1 MAACTD
7 EMQAELARAAELR
20 REVSRAIRPRVR
32 MSVSQAAQKYV
43 RVRTP
48 SGGNAPWDPSLTP
61 YMVEPMD
68 MLSSRYHDTV
78 VYVGPARTGKTQA
91 LIDGWAAY
99 MIKCEPCTMQVVHM
113 TQETA
118 RKYSRRRI
126 DKMHRDS
133 PELKA
138 ELAPGAHNDNTYD
151 KYYRSGNVLGI
162 VWPSI
167 TNLSG
172 DDIKFI
178 ALTDYDRQPEDI
190 GGEGSSYH
198 LANKRTQTFLSRGMT
213 LVETSPGYE
222 VLDPK
227 WSPRKGSPHEAPP
240 TRGAL
245 SLYNLGD
252 RRRLYWQC
260 PHCDDWFMPPTG
272 IDALSFKYDI
282 DLFGVTDPQ
291 IIGEFGVPC
300 LRCGVVISEEYK
312 RAMNATAVWLPEG
325 CSIENGKAVGEPRR
339 TKIASYWQPG
349 VSAAYQNWESLIQ
362 KYLNAL
368 RVYDITGAEES
379 LKTVTNVDF
388 GSPYL
393 PRRLMSDI
401 GSKDIE
407 KRAED
412 VVKRAVMLGVRF
424 LIATID
430 VQKNHF
436 VVQVHGRGMGDE
448 RWIVDRFDI
457 RNSKRTENGEIQ
469 PVEPHVYEEDWDLI
483 TEKVIKRT
491 YPLADDSGRTMSILV
506 VGSDAYGLPGVTE
519 RAYKYW
525 QRLKK
530 IGLHKRLYLQKGER
544 PAPHAKRP
552 RVAKSF
558 PDNTGRSARKANA
571 RGQVPVWLLN
581 TTLLKDTISADL
593 KRAERGPRYLHFP
606 DWLKGWFYEEL
617 IAEVRSEKGWDNV
630 AKARNEAFDLLSN
643 EEGLYLAY
651 LAENRITEI
660 DWSKPPRWAAE
671 WDDNSL
677 VGLPDQQNK
686 AQQEKPKPT
695 QAPGNNW
702 VNTGEEDWIK

>member
-1 MAACTD
+1 MAVSAD
-7 EMQAELARAAELR
+7 DMDVEVARAAELR
-20 REVSRAIRPRVR
+20 REVARAIRPRVR
-32 MSVSQAAQKYV
+32 MSVSKAAQKYV

-48 SGGNAPWDPSLTP
+48 SGGTAPWDPDLTP
-61 YMVEPMD
+61 YIVEPMD
-68 MLSSRYHDTV
+68 MLSSRHHDTV
-78 VYVGPARTGKTQA
+78 VFVGPARTGKTQG

-99 MIKCEPCTMQVVHM
+99 MIMCEPCTMQVVHM

-133 PELKA
+133 PKLK
-138 ELAPGAHNDNTYD
+138 EQLAPGAHNDNTYD
-151 KYYRSGNVLGI
+151 KYYRGGNVLGI

-227 WSPRKGSPHEAPP
+227 WSPRKSAPHEAPP

-252 RRRLYWQC
+252 RRRLYWCC
-260 PHCDDWFMPPTG
+260 PDCNDWFMPPMG
-272 IDALSFKYDI
+272 IDALSFKYDV
-282 DLFGVTDPQ
+282 DLFGITDPQ
-291 IIGEFGVPC
+291 IKGDFGVPC
-300 LRCGVVISEEYK
+300 LCCGSIIKETHKQV
-312 RAMNATAVWLPEG
+312 MNATALWVPE
-325 CSIENGKAVGEPRR
+325 CCTIEDGRVVGEPRR
-339 TKIASYWQPG
+339 TKIVSYWQPG

-379 LKTVTNVDF
+379 LKTITNVDF
-388 GSPYL
+388 GAPYL

-407 KRAED
+407 SRAED
-412 VVKRAVMLGVRF
+412 VVKRAVMPGVRF
-424 LIATID
+424 LTATVD

-448 RWIVDRFDI
+448 RWIVDRFNI
-457 RNSKRTENGEIQ
+457 RNSRREDNGEIQ
-469 PVEPHVYEEDWDLI
+469 PVDPATYIEDWDLI
-483 TEKVIKRT
+483 TERVIKKS
-491 YPLADDSGRTMSILV
+491 YPLADDSGRTMSILAV
-506 VGSDAYGLPGVTE
+506 ASDAYGLPGVTE

-525 QRLKK
+525 KGLKRL
-530 IGLHKRLYLQKGER
+530 GLHSRFFLVKGDR
-544 PAPHAKRP
+544 PGPHTHKP
-552 RVAKSF
+552 RVSRTF
-558 PDNTGRSARKANA
+558 PDNSGRSARKANA
-571 RGQVPVWLLN
+571 RGEIPVWLLN
-581 TTLLKDTISADL
+581 TTLLKDTMSADL
-593 KRAERGPRYLHFP
+593 KRTERGPRYIHFP
-606 DWLKGWFYEEL
+606 DWLNGQFYEEL
-617 IAEVRSEKGWDNV
+617 TVEVRTEKGWENPS
-630 AKARNEAFDLLSN
+630 KGRNESFDLLSYD
-643 EEGLYLAY
+643 EGLVLAY
-651 LAENRITEI
+651 LSERRIAEI
-660 DWSKPPRWAAE
+660 DWSKPPRWAAD
-671 WDDNSL
+671 WDTNSNVCMGVHDL
-677 VGLPDQQNK
+677 VVK
-686 AQQEKPKPT
+686 KPKPKRRVISK
-695 QAPGNNW
+695 G
-702 VNTGEEDWIK
+702 VEI